1 MSLSK
6 SVQRAG
12 IYCFL
17 CLAVSFASD
26 KIDGIAA
33 VVGDSV
39 ILFSEIDAYSL
50 MRLNNSGQKTDSA
63 ELPKVRKQY
72 LDELID
78 GKILIVHAA
87 KDTTIVVKEAEVD
100 QALNNQVQMI
110 LQQNNIS
117 LATLEQELKTK
128 YNMGLSKFK
137 AQMRT
142 QIQEQLIRQ
151 KVQQLYVSSSLQ
163 ISRKDV
169 DAFYAAYKDSL
180 PQMGESVLLYKLTV
194 RLSPSDSM
202 RQSAFAK
209 ITEIKR
215 RLDNGED
222 FAKLAKQYSDDP
234 SSENGGDLGFIKKG
248 TLGELVFEEKAFALN
263 PGQTSDI
270 FESRLGFHIVSVID
284 KKDQM
289 VHVRQIFVKVTPPE
303 EYVQKML
310 GRLDSIKTRCATL
323 QDFVAAV
330 RSMSTDNQSKVNDG
344 RMGWLALYELPE
356 SIRTV
361 VDSLKPG
368 EASKPV
374 REGNDCTLYWVDDRK
389 AQRKLTMEDD
399 YALLAEKTREI
410 TAQKKLIDL
419 VRKWRQEVFVEVRL

>member
-1 MSLSK
+1 M
-6 SVQRAG
+6 AG

-17 CLAVSFASD
+17 YVAVSLASD

-39 ILFSEIDAYSL
+39 ILISEIDAYSL
-50 MRLNNSGQKTDSA
+50 MRLNNSAQKTDSA

-87 KDTTIVVKEAEVD
+87 KDTNIVVKEAEVD

-117 LATLEQELKTK
+117 LAALEQELKTK
-128 YNMGLSKFK
+128 YNMGLLKFK

-163 ISRKDV
+163 INRKDV

-310 GRLDSIKTRCATL
+310 GRLDSIKTHCATL

-330 RSMSTDNQSKVNDG
+330 TSMSTDNQSKVNDG

-374 REGNDCTLYWVDDRK
+374 RDGNDCTLYWVDDRK
-389 AQRKLTMEDD
+389 GQRKLTMEDD

>member
-1 MSLSK
+1 M
-6 SVQRAG
+6 AG

-17 CLAVSFASD
+17 YVAVSLASD

-39 ILFSEIDAYSL
+39 ILISEIDAYSL
-50 MRLNNSGQKTDSA
+50 MRLNNSAQKTDSA

-87 KDTTIVVKEAEVD
+87 KDTNIVVKEAEVD

-117 LATLEQELKTK
+117 LAALEQELKTK
-128 YNMGLSKFK
+128 YNMGLLKFK

-163 ISRKDV
+163 INRKDV

-248 TLGELVFEEKAFALN
+248 TLSELIFEEKSFVLN

-289 VHVRQIFVKVTPPE
+289 VHARQIFVKVTPPE

-310 GRLDSIKTRCATL
+310 GRLDSIKTHCATL

-330 RSMSTDNQSKVNDG
+330 TSMSTDNQSKVNDG

-374 REGNDCTLYWVDDRK
+374 RDGNDCTLYWVDDRK
-389 AQRKLTMEDD
+389 GQRKLTMEDD

>member
-1 MSLSK
+1 M
-6 SVQRAG
+6 AG

-17 CLAVSFASD
+17 YVAVSLASD

-39 ILFSEIDAYSL
+39 ILISEIDAYSL
-50 MRLNNSGQKTDSA
+50 MRLNNSAQKTDSA

-87 KDTTIVVKEAEVD
+87 KDTNIVVKEAEVD

-117 LATLEQELKTK
+117 LAALEQELKTK
-128 YNMGLSKFK
+128 YNMGLLKFK

-248 TLGELVFEEKAFALN
+248 TLSELIFEEKSFVLN

-289 VHVRQIFVKVTPPE
+289 VHARQIFVKVTPPE

-310 GRLDSIKTRCATL
+310 GRLDSIKTHCATL

-330 RSMSTDNQSKVNDG
+330 TSMSTDNQSKVNDG

-374 REGNDCTLYWVDDRK
+374 RDGNDCTLYWVDDRK
-389 AQRKLTMEDD
+389 GQRKLTMEDD

>member
-1 MSLSK
+1 M
-6 SVQRAG
+6 AG

-17 CLAVSFASD
+17 YVAVSLASD

-39 ILFSEIDAYSL
+39 ILISEIDAYSL
-50 MRLNNSGQKTDSA
+50 MRLNNSAQKTDSA

-87 KDTTIVVKEAEVD
+87 KDTNIVVKEAEVD

-117 LATLEQELKTK
+117 LAALEQELKTK
-128 YNMGLSKFK
+128 YNMGLLKFK

-163 ISRKDV
+163 INRKDV

-248 TLGELVFEEKAFALN
+248 TLSELIFEEKSFVLN

-289 VHVRQIFVKVTPPE
+289 VHARQIFVKVTPPE

-310 GRLDSIKTRCATL
+310 GRLDSIKTHCATL
-323 QDFVAAV
+323 QNFVAAV
-330 RSMSTDNQSKVNDG
+330 KSMSTDNQSRVNDG

-374 REGNDCTLYWVDDRK
+374 RDGNDCTLYWVDDRK
-389 AQRKLTMEDD
+389 GQRKLTMEDD